1 MPIASSNYMGSL
13 SALSATPSSVAS
25 SGTSFFGP
33 SAGAGALA
41 AAGLFGS
48 IGSAYAQQAQGY
60 LQQAG
65 YAAQAQANLRLTGLR
80 ADKEI
85 EYAELAF
92 ARRQYQTQFEQLN
105 YKVQANS
112 LLDTMRRSNA
122 SVRARAGAA
131 GLDPGGGAARA
142 IQEQNVRQ
150 TYRDVGMVELSAL
163 VARVFGMEDATNIL
177 RAGYDN
183 AYYARESALVN
194 TDAMLRAGGYAKASG
209 GLLAGATLAAG
220 AVQFAQTVPTSGYF
234 GR

>member
-1 MPIASSNYMGSL
+1 
-13 SALSATPSSVAS
+13 
-25 SGTSFFGP
+25 
-33 SAGAGALA
+33 
-41 AAGLFGS
+41 LFGS
-48 IGSAYAQQAQGY
+48 IGSAYAQQAQGF

-92 ARRQYQTQFEQLN
+92 SRRQYQTQFEQLN

-112 LLDTMRRSNA
+112 LLDNMRRANA

-142 IQEQNVRQ
+142 IQEQNVQQ
-150 TYRDVGMVELSAL
+150 TYRDVGMIDLSAL

-194 TDAMLRAGGYAKASG
+194 TDAMLRAGGYAKSSG
-209 GLLAGATLAAG
+209 SLLAGATLVSG
-220 AVQFAQTVPTSGYF
+220 ATQFAMNVPTSGYF